1 MAGERE
7 EAETRWYLYVVSFGE
22 PVNPRRG
29 TSLTE
34 REGDRGIS
42 LVISYFFLSNVGF
55 VDRLERE
62 RRMKIR
68 TKISRKFKKV

>member
-22 PVNPRRG
+22 NLRRG

-42 LVISYFFLSNVGF
+42 LVISCFFLSNVDF

>member
-42 LVISYFFLSNVGF
+42 LVISCFFFVERGF
-55 VDRLERE
+55 C
-62 RRMKIR
+62 
-68 TKISRKFKKV
+68 